1 MSTNTIQNYK
11 NIKLKRSII
20 EKLFKVFGTQKVISN
35 TLNISK
41 ELIFPPP
48 PPPPPKKNKTKK
60 KKQHLKKTRLDRSS
74 WQSLTGNTYMKVI

>member
-20 EKLFKVFGTQKVISN
+20 EKLFKVFGTQKAISN

-41 ELIFPPP
+41 ELLFK
-48 PPPPPKKNKTKK
+48 KKN
-60 KKQHLKKTRLDRSS
+60 S
-74 WQSLTGNTYMKVI
+74 I

>member
-41 ELIFPPP
+41 ELLFPPP
-48 PPPPPKKNKTKK
+48 PPPPPKK
-60 KKQHLKKTRLDRSS
+60 KKTAFKE
-74 WQSLTGNTYMKVI
+74 NKVGSIFLAVANW